1 MMEYTISDPF
11 DREDY
16 HEDFTPLVLIEI
28 SDVIDP
34 IDYHDAPETIYITLN
49 RTQLMKFINDLEEKL
64 NMMKFVPNS

>member
-49 RTQLMKFINDLEEKL
+49 RTQLEGKFCIQNEKFDSL
-64 NMMKFVPNS
+64 V

>member
-1 MMEYTISDPF
+1 MEYVISDPF

-34 IDYHDAPETIYITLN
+34 ITYHDAPETIYFSLTRKEL
-49 RTQLMKFINDLEEKL
+49 QQFVDDLVEKL
-64 NMMKFVPNS
+64 EMMK